1 MDISATSDRFAVVI
15 DDESIILAGMEIML
29 DTWGYQVLAA
39 EDVETILAKLPG
51 RPVPSVILSDYR
63 LRDGWSGIT
72 AVRAVREA
80 VGMTV
85 PAIILTGDTG
95 AELLTAARTE
105 QISILHKPVQ
115 PNDLRRQIDALIA
128 AAA

>member
-1 MDISATSDRFAVVI
+1 MDVNATPDRFAVVI

-29 DTWGYQVLAA
+29 DTWGYRVLAA
-39 EDVETILAKLPG
+39 EDVETVLAKLPG
-51 RPVPSVILSDYR
+51 HPVPDVILSDYR

-80 VGMTV
+80 CGADI

-95 AELLTAARTE
+95 AELMAAAKAE
-105 QISILHKPVQ
+105 QVRILHKPVQ
-115 PNDLRRQIDALIA
+115 PNDLRRQIEALIA
-128 AAA
+128 PA

>member
-1 MDISATSDRFAVVI
+1 MDMNATPDRFAIVI

-29 DTWGYQVLAA
+29 DTWGYRVLAA
-39 EDVETILAKLPG
+39 EDVETVLAKLPG
-51 RPVPSVILSDYR
+51 HPAPDVILSDYR

-80 VGMTV
+80 CGVAV

-95 AELLTAARTE
+95 AELMAAAKTE
-105 QISILHKPVQ
+105 QLRILHKPVQ
-115 PNDLRRQIDALIA
+115 PNDLRRQIEALIA
-128 AAA
+128 LA

>member
-1 MDISATSDRFAVVI
+1 MDMNATPDRFAIVI

-29 DTWGYQVLAA
+29 DTWGYRVLAA

-51 RPVPSVILSDYR
+51 YPVPDVILSDYR

-80 VGMTV
+80 CGVAV

-95 AELLTAARTE
+95 AELMAAAKAE
-105 QISILHKPVQ
+105 QVRILHKPVQ
-115 PNDLRRQIDALIA
+115 PNDLRRQIEALIA
-128 AAA
+128 PA

>member
-1 MDISATSDRFAVVI
+1 MDLSATPDRFAIVI

-51 RPVPSVILSDYR
+51 CPVPNVILSDYR

-80 VGMTV
+80 CGAAI

-95 AELLTAARTE
+95 AELLAAAQADGIR
-105 QISILHKPVQ
+105 ILHKPVQ
-115 PNDLRRQIDALIA
+115 PNDLRRRIDALIA
-128 AAA
+128 AA

>member
-1 MDISATSDRFAVVI
+1 MDMNATPDRFAIVI

-29 DTWGYQVLAA
+29 DTWGYRVLAA
-39 EDVETILAKLPG
+39 EDVETVLAKLPDH
-51 RPVPSVILSDYR
+51 PVPDVILSDYR

-80 VGMTV
+80 CGAAI

-95 AELLTAARTE
+95 AELMAAAKADRVR
-105 QISILHKPVQ
+105 ILHKPVQ
-115 PNDLRRQIDALIA
+115 PNDLRRQIEALIA
-128 AAA
+128 PA

>member
-1 MDISATSDRFAVVI
+1 MDMSATPDRFAVVI

-39 EDVETILAKLPG
+39 EDVETVLAKLPG
-51 RPVPSVILSDYR
+51 CPLPNVILSDYR

-80 VGMTV
+80 CGVTV

-95 AELLTAARTE
+95 AELMAAAKADR
-105 QISILHKPVQ
+105 IRILHKPVQ
-115 PNDLRRQIDALIA
+115 PNDLRRQIDSLIA
-128 AAA
+128 VG

>member
-1 MDISATSDRFAVVI
+1 MDMNATPDRFAIVI

-29 DTWGYQVLAA
+29 DTWGYRVLAA

-51 RPVPSVILSDYR
+51 HPVPDVILSDYR

-80 VGMTV
+80 CGAAV

-95 AELLTAARTE
+95 VELMTAAKAE
-105 QISILHKPVQ
+105 QVRILHKPVQ
-115 PNDLRRQIDALIA
+115 PNDLRRQIEALIA
-128 AAA
+128 PV

>member
-1 MDISATSDRFAVVI
+1 MDMNATPDRFAVVI

-29 DTWGYQVLAA
+29 DTWGYRVLAA
-39 EDVETILAKLPG
+39 EDVETVLGKLSEH
-51 RPVPSVILSDYR
+51 PVPDVILSDYR

-80 VGMTV
+80 CGVAV

-95 AELLTAARTE
+95 AELMAAAKAE
-105 QISILHKPVQ
+105 QVRILHKPVQ
-115 PNDLRRQIDALIA
+115 PNDLRRQIEALIA
-128 AAA
+128 PA

>member
-1 MDISATSDRFAVVI
+1 MNATPDRFAIVI

-29 DTWGYQVLAA
+29 DTWGYRVLAA

-51 RPVPSVILSDYR
+51 YPVPDVILSDYR

-80 VGMTV
+80 CGVAV

-95 AELLTAARTE
+95 AELMAAAKAE
-105 QISILHKPVQ
+105 QVRILHKPVQ
-115 PNDLRRQIDALIA
+115 PNDLRRQIEALIA
-128 AAA
+128 PA

>member
-1 MDISATSDRFAVVI
+1 MDMNATPDRFAVVI

-29 DTWGYQVLAA
+29 DTWGYRVLAA
-39 EDVETILAKLPG
+39 EDVETVLAKLPG
-51 RPVPSVILSDYR
+51 NPAPDVILSDYR

-80 VGMTV
+80 CGAAV

-95 AELLTAARTE
+95 SELMAAAKAEHVR
-105 QISILHKPVQ
+105 ILHKPVQ
-115 PNDLRRQIDALIA
+115 PNDLRRQIESLIA
-128 AAA
+128 PA

>member
-1 MDISATSDRFAVVI
+1 MNATPDRFAIVI

-29 DTWGYQVLAA
+29 DTWGYRVLAA
-39 EDVETILAKLPG
+39 EDVETVLAKLPG
-51 RPVPSVILSDYR
+51 HPVPDVILSDYR

-80 VGMTV
+80 CGVAV

-95 AELLTAARTE
+95 AELMAAAKAE
-105 QISILHKPVQ
+105 QVRILHKPVQ
-115 PNDLRRQIDALIA
+115 PNDLRRQIEAVIA
-128 AAA
+128 PV

>member
-1 MDISATSDRFAVVI
+1 MDMNATPDRFAIVI

-29 DTWGYQVLAA
+29 DTWGYRVLAA
-39 EDVETILAKLPG
+39 EDVETVLAKLPG
-51 RPVPSVILSDYR
+51 HPVPDVILSDYR

-80 VGMTV
+80 CGVAV

-95 AELLTAARTE
+95 AELMAAAKAE
-105 QISILHKPVQ
+105 QVRILHKPVQ
-115 PNDLRRQIDALIA
+115 PNDLRRQIEAVIA
-128 AAA
+128 PV

>member
-1 MDISATSDRFAVVI
+1 MDMNATPDRFAVVI

-51 RPVPSVILSDYR
+51 HPVPDVILSDYR

-80 VGMTV
+80 CGAAV

-95 AELLTAARTE
+95 PELMAAAKTE
-105 QISILHKPVQ
+105 QVRILHKPVQ
-115 PNDLRRQIDALIA
+115 PNDLRRQIESLIA
-128 AAA
+128 PA

>member
-1 MDISATSDRFAVVI
+1 MDMSATPGRFAVVI

-39 EDVETILAKLPG
+39 EDVETVLAKLPG
-51 RPVPSVILSDYR
+51 RPVPDVILSDYR
-63 LRDGWSGIT
+63 LRDGWSGIS

-80 VGMTV
+80 CGSTI

-95 AELLTAARTE
+95 PELIAAAKAEQVR
-105 QISILHKPVQ
+105 ILHKPVQ
-115 PNDLRRQIDALIA
+115 PNDLRRHIDAVITQPG
-128 AAA
+128 

>member
-1 MDISATSDRFAVVI
+1 MDVNATPDRFAVVI

-29 DTWGYQVLAA
+29 DTWGYRVLAA
-39 EDVETILAKLPG
+39 EDVETVLAKLPG
-51 RPVPSVILSDYR
+51 LPVPDVILSDYR

-80 VGMTV
+80 CGADV

-95 AELLTAARTE
+95 AELMAAAKAE
-105 QISILHKPVQ
+105 QVRILHKPVQ
-115 PNDLRRQIDALIA
+115 PNDLRRQIEALIA
-128 AAA
+128 PA

>member
-1 MDISATSDRFAVVI
+1 MSTHPDRFAVVI

-39 EDVETILAKLPG
+39 EDVDTVLERLPG
-51 RPVPSVILSDYR
+51 APVPDVILSDYR

-80 VGMTV
+80 CGAAV

-95 AELLTAARTE
+95 TELIAAAKAEQVT
-105 QISILHKPVQ
+105 ILHKPVQ
-115 PNDLRRQIDALIA
+115 PVDLRRHIDALVA
-128 AAA
+128 PVKG